1 LPKADIAREVTLVH
15 SVAAIL
21 DRQRP
26 PRHTAP
32 CDRHTTNG
40 NRIDLQKGSHI
51 RSRCLIWSLLRGH
64 ITTRNVHIELPI
76 FHQDDK
82 NRVHCREFAC
92 GSSRSSNLQS
102 GTIDTPALLSSSRR
116 FKPQVLLVFR
126 GRSQKLLYFL
136 AFPRRTLSYPA
147 DAKVVA
153 MPALRIVQGGEAAFG
168 RHYIDSNSC
177 IWSGAANVPML
188 D

>member
-1 LPKADIAREVTLVH
+1 M
-15 SVAAIL
+15 
-21 DRQRP
+21 RQQP
-26 PRHTAP
+26 IEQSPERHHRYTRTAL
-32 CDRHTTNG
+32 N
-40 NRIDLQKGSHI
+40 
-51 RSRCLIWSLLRGH
+51 
-64 ITTRNVHIELPI
+64 
-76 FHQDDK
+76 
-82 NRVHCREFAC
+82 
-92 GSSRSSNLQS
+92 
-102 GTIDTPALLSSSRR
+102 SRR
-116 FKPQVLLVFR
+116 FKPEVLLVFR

-147 DAKVVA
+147 DVKVVA